1 MKRRPLRP
9 SLGHRK
15 HLGGAL
21 GLLTLALFFSCAG
34 KEPSPT
40 VAFCSFEFR
49 GEHYR
54 IRSVQAAGRD
64 LSFNEL
70 ISRRFVAVDYGQ
82 DGFIDEVT
90 LGEVTVAQAQELYE
104 VALETLASE
113 GKLRLVTPRGKSY
126 DDQDAKY
133 HYEVRTLCPGAQE
146 CLNQFRIMRDRR
158 APNPEATVAIDR
170 QADGTIDVVVKG
182 PLPLEEVQSLYA
194 QVLKRGIDKG
204 RLVALEQRIVVR

>member
-1 MKRRPLRP
+1 MRRRLTMPRRGSEKP
-9 SLGHRK
+9 
-15 HLGGAL
+15 LGGAIA
-21 GLLTLALFFSCAG
+21 LLATVLFYSCAG

-40 VAFCSFEFR
+40 VAFCSFDYK

-54 IRSVQAAGRD
+54 IRSVQAPGKD

-90 LGEVTVAQAQELYE
+90 LGEATMAQAQELYE

-113 GKLRLVTPRGKSY
+113 GKLRVVGPRGKSY
-126 DDQDAKY
+126 ADEDAKY
-133 HYEVRTLCPGAQE
+133 HYEIRTLCPGARE
-146 CLNQFRIMRDRR
+146 CFNQFRIVRDRR
-158 APNPEATVAIDR
+158 APNPEVTVAIDR

-182 PLPLEEVQSLYA
+182 TLALEQVQSLYA
-194 QVLKRGIDKG
+194 QMLKRGTDKG
-204 RLVALEQRIVVR
+204 RLVVLEQRIMVK